1 MNFENK
7 IIFIKKIFFES
18 LKKNNAYYFKLKLLK
33 IGIYN

>member
-18 LKKNNAYYFKLKLLK
+18 SKK
-33 IGIYN
+33 IYNTYYKIIKD